1 MSEEEQLKKRFLE
14 LADRAYNNCQY
25 QFTGFLTLSEISLF
39 LQTAREFSHVPFTLF
54 GGIEDCER
62 QMVRL
67 GSEELMGYE
76 EPFPIRCIKAEPG
89 QQKFADQLSHRDVLG
104 ALMNLGV
111 ERSTIGDI
119 LLCDNVAYIFCVEKM
134 AGYLVNELTQ
144 IRRTPVHCNITEELP
159 DISILRKIEEMRVQ
173 VSSVRL
179 DAVISKVYNLSR
191 GDSLELFRA
200 KRVFVDGKLCEN
212 SSYGLKEGEIVS
224 VRGFGKFKYLS
235 QGGVSKKGKINV
247 TVGKYV

>member
-1 MSEEEQLKKRFLE
+1 M
-14 LADRAYNNCQY
+14 
-25 QFTGFLTLSEISLF
+25 
-39 LQTAREFSHVPFTLF
+39 
-54 GGIEDCER
+54 
-62 QMVRL
+62 
-67 GSEELMGYE
+67 
-76 EPFPIRCIKAEPG
+76 
-89 QQKFADQLSHRDVLG
+89 
-104 ALMNLGV
+104 
-111 ERSTIGDI
+111 
-119 LLCDNVAYIFCVEKM
+119 
-134 AGYLVNELTQ
+134 
-144 IRRTPVHCNITEELP
+144 HCNITEELP

>member
-14 LADRAYNNCQY
+14 LADRAYTKCQY
-25 QFTGFLTLSEISLF
+25 QFTGFMTLAETSVF
-39 LQTAREFSHVPFTLF
+39 LQAAREFPHVPYTLF

-62 QMVRL
+62 QMARL

-76 EPFPIRCIKAEPG
+76 EPFPICCLKAEPN
-89 QQKFADQLSHRDVLG
+89 QQKFADSLSHRDVLG
-104 ALMNLGV
+104 ALMNLGI
-111 ERSTIGDI
+111 ERSTLGDI
-119 LLCDNVAYIFCVEKM
+119 LLCDNVAYIFCTEKM
-134 AGYLVNELTQ
+134 ADYLAGELTQ
-144 IRRTPVHCNITEELP
+144 IRHTPVHCCIAEQLP
-159 DISILRKIEEMRVQ
+159 DISVLHKVEEVRVQ
-173 VSSVRL
+173 VTSIRL

-200 KRVFVDGKLCEN
+200 KRVFVGGKLCEN
-212 SSYGLKEGEIVS
+212 NSYGLKEGEIVS

-235 QGGVSKKGKINV
+235 QGGVSKKGKVNV